1 VEELIFTLNSASEE
15 EGSKMGR
22 ARRRL
27 KKDRNHGKYGKDRV
41 LRGKIICKRASGS
54 IRYDSEGGR
63 ILKGVDRCYVAMKKL
78 DNWRKYSLSAWR
90 ESEISTVETDLE
102 CEEISSDS
110 EEIISIHSSG
120 GGAEEVAE
128 SVDQVVLSDDSDNEV
143 YHNESDENDESNVE
157 LNLDDRVVHNEE
169 ENGEDVDIM
178 EGLNT
183 PVLDTI
189 NSEDS
194 DDGDSVVIDE
204 GIMSIDFPGIV
215 LFSDRDRDRYGW
227 RFCGQDLDRMR
238 TEHEGAVMYELR
250 DVVFFFGGEFSPSYR
265 MKAIPCV
272 INSRVKAPFYHTTL
286 VFGRKLM
293 DEYGWSSFRNW
304 SREWNWR
311 IYAMRNIVEGRDPVE
326 IVAVNICR
334 RDGHGS
340 RSNSCWCENRI
351 RAEDD
356 IQDSLFHM
364 SRLARLAESATS
376 ALLRRDDEFMQF
388 VSNCCSERLALA
400 TAMLTD
406 TFVEGSA
413 GVGFSDYFD
422 YTSKIRIRG

>member
-1 VEELIFTLNSASEE
+1 
-15 EGSKMGR
+15 MGR
-22 ARRRL
+22 ARGKL
-27 KKDRNHGKYGKDRV
+27 KKNQNGRKFVRDRV
-41 LRGKIICKRASGS
+41 LRGKIVCNRSSGS
-54 IRYDSEGGR
+54 IQYKSDGR
-63 ILKGVDRCYVAMKKL
+63 GSLLGIDRCYVAMKKL
-78 DNWRKYSLSAWR
+78 ENWRKYSLSEWR
-90 ESEISTVETDLE
+90 ESETATVETDLE
-102 CEEISSDS
+102 GEENSSDS

-120 GGAEEVAE
+120 GDAEEVAE
-128 SVDQVVLSDDSDNEV
+128 SVDQVVLSDDSNNEV
-143 YHNESDENDESNVE
+143 YHSEGSENEGLVGESI
-157 LNLDDRVVHNEE
+157 LDDSDVRSEE
-169 ENGEDVDIM
+169 EDGEGEDIA

-189 NSEDS
+189 MSDDS

-204 GIMSIDFPGIV
+204 GIMSIDFPGII

-238 TEHEGAVMYELR
+238 TEHEGAVMYKLR
-250 DVVFFFGGEFSPSYR
+250 DVVFFFGGDFSPNYR

-311 IYAMRNIVEGRDPVE
+311 IYAMRNIVEGGDPVE

-340 RSNSCWCENRI
+340 QSNPCWCESRI
-351 RAEDD
+351 RPDDD
-356 IQDSLFHM
+356 IQDNLFHM
-364 SRLARLAESATS
+364 SRMTRLAEAATS

-388 VSNCCSERLALA
+388 LSNCCSERLALA
-400 TAMLTD
+400 TAMLKD

-413 GVGFSDYFD
+413 GVEFSNYFD